1 MGRKNTLILANQTIV
16 FMKDVASFMILA
28 IFPDLFI
35 IKTSRRVRIHLYH
48 FSKQSRYFFGVTDSG
63 SIKFKRKRSNLQ
75 EEIRSQIMGLSFDRK
90 KIGLSENNIKIQ
102 TKLQNA
108 E

>member
-1 MGRKNTLILANQTIV
+1 M
-16 FMKDVASFMILA
+16 
-28 IFPDLFI
+28 
-35 IKTSRRVRIHLYH
+35 
-48 FSKQSRYFFGVTDSG
+48 
-63 SIKFKRKRSNLQ
+63 NLQ
-75 EEIRSQIMGLSFDRK
+75 EEIRSQIMGLSFDGK